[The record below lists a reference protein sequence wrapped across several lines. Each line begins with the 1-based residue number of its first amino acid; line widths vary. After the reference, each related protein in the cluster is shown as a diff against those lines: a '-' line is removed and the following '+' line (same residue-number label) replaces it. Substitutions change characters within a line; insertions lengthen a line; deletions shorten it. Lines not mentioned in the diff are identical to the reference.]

1 MMEPEPAPGGNPV
14 VLLHG
19 WPGLPSDYRAV
30 TPLLSGT
37 RVLIPTLAG
46 FGTGYTGPIEVADST
61 ADLYARRLLS
71 ELDAEGATS
80 GVTIV
85 GYDIGSRIAQAALRA
100 DPDRFTGTVLT
111 PGYPG
116 IGERAGAAEY
126 AERFWYQHFHRTPLA
141 AELID
146 GDENNVASYL
156 DWVWE
161 QWSGPGAP
169 RRHPHRDDLIV
180 AYSRPGAFHAS
191 IQWYTANRGYSGE
204 LRPIHTPTTV
214 LWPDADPL
222 FPPAWAD
229 RIPEFFSSAVTH
241 SVAGCGHFLP
251 LENPAVLADAILRH
265 ATA

>member
-1 MMEPEPAPGGNPV
+1 MELESVTGGNPV

-19 WPGLPSDYRAV
+19 WPGLPSDYRAL
-30 TPLLSGT
+30 TPLLPGA

-46 FGTGYTGPIEVADST
+46 FGTGYTGPIDTDDATADS
-61 ADLYARRLLS
+61 YARRLLS
-71 ELDAEGATS
+71 ELDAEGVTS

-85 GYDIGSRIAQAALRA
+85 GYDIGSRIAQSALRA
-100 DPDRFTGTVLT
+100 DPDRFTGAVLT

-141 AELID
+141 AQLID
-146 GDENNVASYL
+146 GNESNVASYL
-156 DWVWE
+156 DWVWD

-169 RRHPHRDDLIV
+169 QWHPHRDDLIA

-191 IQWYTANRGYSGE
+191 IQWYTANRGYSGA
-204 LRPIHTPTTV
+204 LPPIHTPTTI

-229 RIPEFFSSAVTH
+229 RIPEFFSTAVTH

-251 LENPAVLADAILRH
+251 LENPAALADAILRH
-265 ATA
+265 AIA

>member
-1 MMEPEPAPGGNPV
+1 MEPEPAPGGNPV

-61 ADLYARRLLS
+61 ADLYAWRLLS
-71 ELDAEGATS
+71 ELDAEGVTS

-100 DPDRFTGTVLT
+100 DPDRFTGAVLT

-251 LENPAVLADAILRH
+251 LENSAVLADAILRH